1 MCGKKSRSVREE
13 NPDLE
18 ERYSGLPARQTAE
31 KPEQNYIFRLKIYIL
46 SLKMCISKL
55 KIYILRLETEH
66 DGGIRKLVPP
76 ENNSYLPP
84 PFFFPV

>member
-1 MCGKKSRSVREE
+1 MRKKK
-13 NPDLE
+13 PD
-18 ERYSGLPARQTAE
+18 RAGRKAGLPARQTAE

-76 ENNSYLPP
+76 KNNSYLPP

>member
-1 MCGKKSRSVREE
+1 
-13 NPDLE
+13 
-18 ERYSGLPARQTAE
+18 
-31 KPEQNYIFRLKIYIL
+31 
-46 SLKMCISKL
+46 MCISKL

-84 PFFFPV
+84 PFSFPV